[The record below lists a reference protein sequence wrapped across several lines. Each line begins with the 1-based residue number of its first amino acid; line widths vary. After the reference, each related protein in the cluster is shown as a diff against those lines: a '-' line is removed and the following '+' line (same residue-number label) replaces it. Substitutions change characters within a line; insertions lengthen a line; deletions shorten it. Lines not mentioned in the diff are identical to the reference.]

1 MKGIGYKIAHLTL
14 SLIITG
20 DILKISLFYL
30 FHQKSS
36 LPKFFKWSTWVWH
49 ANISF
54 TTKVKSVTECPFL
67 IYKLFVMIKHLSLL
81 STVTLSL
88 VEFIHILTA
97 FYHVPISLGLLTHSL
112 IDRRLRICS
121 SCTKLH
127 NKLVC
132 LQEIIKKWLP

>member
-1 MKGIGYKIAHLTL
+1 MKGIGYLIVHLTL

-20 DILKISLFYL
+20 DIYWKYL
-30 FHQKSS
+30 CFIYFIKKRN
-36 LPKFFKWSTWVWH
+36 LPKFFKWSTRVWH

-54 TTKVKSVTECPFL
+54 TTEVKSMTECPFL

-121 SCTKLH
+121 SLLNYTI
-127 NKLVC
+127 N
-132 LQEIIKKWLP
+132 